1 MKKLYK
7 KGKVH
12 PTPPTVSDHLAFL
25 PATILALT
33 AALSPEDREV
43 LAYLISCSP
52 GGHFSGGRKS
62 SSNGTTSTDHQA
74 MFQCNC
80 FRCYMSYWVRWDAS
94 PNRKLIHD
102 VIDAFEEE
110 EELTK
115 VMMKCSKKGKK
126 EKKMMMMMKMNG
138 RDLKRNNSN
147 DQETIT
153 TAAAA
158 AAATSGAIVNHIDDH
173 DHDQVEI
180 NGGDVLSVEVEAN
193 HDDDDGVEEK
203 GSAMRRFV
211 SFIGEKIWGVWG

>member
-12 PTPPTVSDHLAFL
+12 PTPPTISDHLAFL

-52 GGHFSGGRKS
+52 GGSFSGGRRS

-115 VMMKCSKKGKK
+115 AMMKCPKKGKK
-126 EKKMMMMMKMNG
+126 EKKKKMMMMMKMNG
-138 RDLKRNNSN
+138 RDLNRNNM
-147 DQETIT
+147 
-153 TAAAA
+153 
-158 AAATSGAIVNHIDDH
+158 
-173 DHDQVEI
+173 EI

-193 HDDDDGVEEK
+193 HDDDGVEER